1 MNIRKFIAATSRDA
15 LKLVRQQL
23 GGDAVILS
31 NRSVPDGV
39 EIVAL
44 PGAAM
49 NSLVAAAETNVAA
62 PINAAP
68 RRHELAPAPKVEPRH
83 ASAAPAWEPPLA
95 SRRAMRATAGETR
108 RIIHERPVAPSP
120 APRTVTPAAMAV
132 ATTPPLNTAPQAHV
146 MEEIKN
152 MRSTLEQGFA
162 RLAFNDMQRREPTKA
177 KLLRALLGASF
188 SPVLAR
194 SIIAR
199 LPADFAEAQAFTW
212 TKEVLARNLHC
223 LQDESTMLDR
233 GGVYALVGPT
243 GVGKT
248 TTTAKLAARCVVR
261 HGADKVALLTT
272 DGYRIG
278 AHEQLRTYGK
288 LLGVSVHVVR
298 DAADLRVTLEDLSS
312 KHMVLIDTVGM
323 SHRDRHVAEQVAMF
337 NGCSSVKRLLLLN
350 ATAHGETLEDVV
362 DAYKGNGLAGCI
374 LSKVDEAAALG
385 ASLDTAIRHKLD
397 IYYAAT
403 GQRVPEDL
411 HAVTPNFLVDQALR
425 GKARRALFQLND
437 DEISLTWLPAQSSG
451 KSLHA

>member
-1 MNIRKFIAATSRDA
+1 MNIKKFVAATSREA

-49 NSLVAAAETNVAA
+49 NTLVAAAETNVAR
-62 PINAAP
+62 P
-68 RRHELAPAPKVEPRH
+68 APAPAPVQSTAAPAARAEPRSV
-83 ASAAPAWEPPLA
+83 AAAPAWEPPLA
-95 SRRAMRATAGETR
+95 SKRPRATAPH
-108 RIIHERPVAPSP
+108 IVSARPAPTAP
-120 APRTVTPAAMAV
+120 APRVAAAIPA
-132 ATTPPLNTAPQAHV
+132 PPQEHV

-152 MRSTLEQGFA
+152 MRSALEQGFA
-162 RLAFNDMQRREPTKA
+162 RLAFNDMQQREPTKA

-194 SIIAR
+194 SIISR
-199 LPADFAEAQAFTW
+199 LPADFSERQATDW
-212 TKEVLARNLHC
+212 TKEVLGKNMHC
-223 LQDESTMLDR
+223 LQDEGAMLDR

-298 DAADLRVTLEDLSS
+298 DAADLRVTLEDLAS

-323 SHRDRHVAEQVAMF
+323 SHRDRQVAEQVAMF
-337 NGCSSVKRLLLLN
+337 NGCRSVKRLLLLN

-362 DAYKGNGLAGCI
+362 EAYKGDGLAGCI
-374 LSKVDEAAALG
+374 LSKVDESAALG
-385 ASLDTAIRHKLD
+385 TSLDIVIRHKLSV
-397 IYYAAT
+397 YYAAT

-425 GKARRALFQLND
+425 ARSRRSLFQMND
-437 DEISLTWLPAQSSG
+437 EEVSLTWQPAPAAR
-451 KSLHA
+451 KHAHA

>member
-1 MNIRKFIAATSRDA
+1 MNIKKFIAATSRDA

-49 NSLVAAAETNVAA
+49 NTLVAAAETSTATTTNSKPTSGIEALLAA
-62 PINAAP
+62 KREPRVNAAP
-68 RRHELAPAPKVEPRH
+68 PAL
-83 ASAAPAWEPPLA
+83 EPPLISRRTARPSAPSA
-95 SRRAMRATAGETR
+95 SRVIPAPQA
-108 RIIHERPVAPSP
+108 PVAP
-120 APRTVTPAAMAV
+120 RVT
-132 ATTPPLNTAPQAHV
+132 ATLTSTAPQEHV

-152 MRSTLEQGFA
+152 MRSMLEQGFA
-162 RLAFNDMQRREPTKA
+162 RLAFNDMQRREPTRA
-177 KLLRALLGASF
+177 KLLRALLGANF

-194 SIIAR
+194 SVTSH
-199 LPADFAEAQAFTW
+199 LPADFNERQATDW
-212 TKEVLARNLHC
+212 TKEVLAKNLHC
-223 LQDESTMLDR
+223 LQDESAMLAR

-248 TTTAKLAARCVVR
+248 TTTAKLAARCVLR

-288 LLGVSVHVVR
+288 LLGVTVHVVR

-337 NGCSSVKRLLLLN
+337 NGCHSVKRLLLLN

-374 LSKVDEAAALG
+374 LSKVDESAALG
-385 ASLDTAIRHKLD
+385 ATLDIVIRHKLD
-397 IYYAAT
+397 VYYAAT

-411 HAVTPNFLVDQALR
+411 HTVTPNFLVDQALR
-425 GKARRALFQLND
+425 AKSRRTLFQLTD
-437 DEISLTWLPAQSSG
+437 EEISLTWLPTRSAA
-451 KSLHA
+451 KAAHA

>member
-1 MNIRKFIAATSRDA
+1 MNIKKFVAATSREA
-15 LKLVRQQL
+15 LRLVRQQL

-49 NSLVAAAETNVAA
+49 NSLVAAAETNVTRAPAA
-62 PINAAP
+62 PDQTPAWVNP
-68 RRHELAPAPKVEPRH
+68 RREPG
-83 ASAAPAWEPPLA
+83 ASPAWEAPLRSKRAPAAPSQAPA
-95 SRRAMRATAGETR
+95 SARRASTPKV
-108 RIIHERPVAPSP
+108 HP
-120 APRTVTPAAMAV
+120 APNAV
-132 ATTPPLNTAPQAHV
+132 GAVTAPTPRPASATLALPQEHM
-146 MEEIKN
+146 MEEIKH
-152 MRSTLEQGFA
+152 MRSALEQGLA

-177 KLLRALLGASF
+177 KLLRSLLGASL

-194 SIIAR
+194 SIINR
-199 LPADFAEAQAFTW
+199 LPADYGEREAIDW
-212 TKEVLARNLHC
+212 TREVLGKNIQC
-223 LQDESTMLDR
+223 LQDESAMLDR

-278 AHEQLRTYGK
+278 AHEQLRTYAK
-288 LLGVSVHVVR
+288 LLGVGVHVVR
-298 DAADLRVTLEDLSS
+298 DAADLRVTLEDLSN

-323 SHRDRHVAEQVAMF
+323 SHRDRQVAEQVAMF
-337 NGCSSVKRLLLLN
+337 NGCRTVKRLLLLN

-362 DAYKGNGLAGCI
+362 EAYKGDGLAGCI
-374 LSKVDEAAALG
+374 LSKVDESAALG
-385 ASLDTAIRHKLD
+385 ATLDVVIRHKLTV
-397 IYYAAT
+397 YYAAT

-411 HAVTPNFLVDQALR
+411 HAVTANFLVDQALR
-425 GKARRALFQLND
+425 ARSRRSLFQMND
-437 DEISLTWLPAQSSG
+437 DEVSLTWLPPAAG
-451 KSLHA
+451 RKPVHA